1 MNLLIRTLTVS
12 ICILFYVA
20 YLHAQTNYYTT
31 TKTFNENGYTYQCDV
46 AASRFVS
53 LYNKNNKWINIYPVY
68 KDTGKSF
75 VQDEAG
81 DGIKLLE
88 SDTWTRSKRFSI
100 VNSAFSA
107 SEKQRIKGH
116 DFTIIMYINSGTGKV
131 DEVSFEFPNFRP
143 YATIPVSVYRRIET
157 EIKEN
162 IWYTPTTVGKK
173 LNYIFYWWA
182 QEPK

>member
-1 MNLLIRTLTVS
+1 MKTLIVS

-31 TKTFNENGYTYQCDV
+31 TKTFNESGYTYQCDIPPYNLV
-46 AASRFVS
+46 T
-53 LYNKNNKWINIYPVY
+53 LYNKSNKWIYVHSIY
-68 KDTGKSF
+68 KDTGKNF

-116 DFTIIMYINSGTGKV
+116 DFNIIMYINSSTGKV
-131 DEVSFEFPNFRP
+131 DEVSFEFHKSGPF
-143 YATIPVSVYRRIET
+143 ATIPVSVYRKIET
-157 EIKEN
+157 EIKKN

>member
-1 MNLLIRTLTVS
+1 MNLLIRTLIVS

-143 YATIPVSVYRRIET
+143 YATIPVSVYQIGRAH
-157 EIKEN
+157 
-162 IWYTPTTVGKK
+162 V
-173 LNYIFYWWA
+173 
-182 QEPK
+182 

>member
-1 MNLLIRTLTVS
+1 M
-12 ICILFYVA
+12 
-20 YLHAQTNYYTT
+20 
-31 TKTFNENGYTYQCDV
+31 
-46 AASRFVS
+46 
-53 LYNKNNKWINIYPVY
+53 
-68 KDTGKSF
+68 
-75 VQDEAG
+75 QDEAG

-143 YATIPVSVYRRIET
+143 YATIPVSVYRKIET
-157 EIKEN
+157 EIKKN

>member
-1 MNLLIRTLTVS
+1 MKTLIIFIS
-12 ICILFYVA
+12 ILFSATYM
-20 YLHAQTNYYTT
+20 YAQTNYYAT
-31 TKTFNENGYTYQCDV
+31 TKTFNQDGYIYQCDV
-46 AASRFVS
+46 RASGFVT
-53 LYNKNNKWINIYPVY
+53 LYNKSNKLINVYPVY
-68 KDTGKSF
+68 KNTGESF
-75 VQDEAG
+75 VQTDA
-81 DGIKLLE
+81 GIKLLE

-116 DFTIIMYINSGTGKV
+116 DFNIIMYINSSTGKV
-131 DEVSFEFPNFRP
+131 DEVSFEFHKSDPF
-143 YATIPVSVYRRIET
+143 ATIPVSVYRKIET
-157 EIKEN
+157 EIKKN